1 MKKFLFFS
9 LAIISF
15 LKPGY
20 SFDLLCPACSPEVVG
35 RDIDLPGY
43 MLGKGK
49 FSFITLYRLSEEPE
63 MHPAGH
69 TQPEQALVSFN
80 YGIMDRLKTGLM
92 YGFSSKKLS
101 LQIDYLLL
109 HEKGIRPNLI
119 FGIGSF
125 RGIFSESHPYII
137 AMKNLENYVKLPLK
151 ISVGIKHKGEDLSKP
166 MLEPVGNLIFNV
178 YRPIYL
184 MGIFEGQEVDLAIY
198 GVMFEKIIVGMR
210 MIELKT
216 PAIGV
221 VLRI

>member
-20 SFDLLCPACSPEVVG
+20 SFDLCPACSPEVVG

-69 TQPEQALVSFN
+69 AQPEQALVSFN

-109 HEKGIRPNLI
+109 QEKGIRPNLI

-178 YRPIYL
+178 YRSIYL

>member
-9 LAIISF
+9 LTIISF

-20 SFDLLCPACSPEVVG
+20 SFDLCPACSPEVVG
-35 RDIDLPGY
+35 RYIDLPGY

-109 HEKGIRPNLI
+109 QEKGIRPNLI
-119 FGIGSF
+119 FGICSF

-178 YRPIYL
+178 YRSIYL